1 VSDLDNSVNGFY
13 RKVNFDTMF
22 KEAKQVANTSIK
34 SSLIE
39 CRYYFKV
46 TTNYDT
52 FCCSYDP
59 PTVYFPINIYSPA
72 IITEE
77 RVKPG
82 GWNPISMPE
91 FSISSSTNI
100 PDVQL
105 TTSKLNN
112 SVLLTSTS
120 KIETT
125 VIRLKT
131 EKKIKHNKVRHYDIM
146 VTTSYE
152 PVQSSPMITTSYEPV
167 QSSPMITTSYEPV
180 QSSPMITTSYEPVQS
195 SPMIT
200 TSYEPVQSSP
210 MITTSYEPVQSSALV
225 TSSKQPNK

>member
-1 VSDLDNSVNGFY
+1 
-13 RKVNFDTMF
+13 MF
-22 KEAKQVANTSIK
+22 AEAKHVANLKASIK

-46 TTNYDT
+46 TTDYDT

-59 PTVYFPINIYSPA
+59 PTVYFPIIIYSPA

-77 RVKPG
+77 SVKPG
-82 GWNPISMPE
+82 GWNPITMPE
-91 FSISSSTNI
+91 FSISNSTNI
-100 PDVQL
+100 SHIQL

-125 VIRLKT
+125 IIHKKT
-131 EKKIKHNKVRHYDIM
+131 EKKIKHNKVSHDCISM

-152 PVQSSPMITTSYEPV
+152 PVQSSLMITTSYEPV
-167 QSSPMITTSYEPV
+167 QSSPMITTSYEPS
-180 QSSPMITTSYEPVQS
+180 QSSPMITTSYG
-195 SPMIT
+195 
-200 TSYEPVQSSP
+200 PVQSSP

-225 TSSKQPNK
+225 ISSYQPNEQNDQGASAMITTSFKAI